1 MSNNSLFT
9 AKKYQIELTEDAI
22 LHGGSREIFS
32 NIFWEFEISTNADD
46 NFDKEYDMYR
56 SELVRLRDEIINET
70 DYFKELAEFLDGQ
83 LDKLGITRQQ
93 FIGVLDAL
101 INQSDPENEMVLLCW
116 Y

>member
-9 AKKYQIELTEDAI
+9 AKKYQVELTEDAI
-22 LHGGSREIFS
+22 LHGDSREIIS
-32 NIFWEFEISTNADD
+32 NIFCEFEISTNAND
-46 NFDKEYDMYR
+46 NFDMEYDMCR

-70 DYFKELAEFLDGQ
+70 DYFKELAEFLDEQ
-83 LDKLGITRQQ
+83 LDELGITRQQ

-101 INQSDPENEMVLLCW
+101 INQSDQENEMVLLSW